1 MKAVVVD
8 DERLARSELRRLLAA
23 HPEIEV
29 IGEAGGVDE
38 AAAVIERI
46 EPDLLFLDI
55 EMPGGS
61 GFDLLERLDA
71 VPIVI
76 FTTAYDEF
84 ALRAFEVSALDYLVK
99 PIDPARLARTISRI
113 VTPRAGDH
121 TSDRGPAV
129 GPRGVRDTAAQ
140 PLDDTARLGAGRVL
154 RPRHRVFVK
163 DGERCWFVE
172 LGDIRLFESAG
183 GYTRV
188 YFGGEKPLISR
199 SLGQLEAKLDP
210 DVFFRANRHQIVN
223 LDRVERIDPWSH
235 GAFAIHV
242 EGGHEVVMSRRRAA
256 QFREL
261 RSV

>member
-1 MKAVVVD
+1 MKAVIVD

-29 IGEAGGVDE
+29 AGEAGNADDAV
-38 AAAVIERI
+38 AVIERV
-46 EPDLLFLDI
+46 EPDLLFLDV

-84 ALRAFEVSALDYLVK
+84 ALRAFDVSALDYLVK
-99 PIDPARLARTISRI
+99 PIDPARLARAVSRI
-113 VTPRAGDH
+113 AAPRATRHARDRQPAVRPGGGNTAPGRAGDGA
-121 TSDRGPAV
+121 SRPG
-129 GPRGVRDTAAQ
+129 AACV
-140 PLDDTARLGAGRVL
+140 LGR
-154 RPRHRVFVK
+154 RHRVFVK
-163 DGERCWFVE
+163 DGERCWFIE
-172 LGDIRLFESAG
+172 LGDVRLFESAG
-183 GYTRV
+183 SYTRI
-188 YFGGEKPLISR
+188 YFGAEKPLISR
-199 SLGQLEAKLDP
+199 SLSQLEAKLDP
-210 DVFFRANRHQIVN
+210 DAFFRANRHQIVN

>member
-1 MKAVVVD
+1 MKAVIVD
-8 DERLARSELRRLLAA
+8 DERLARRELRRLLAV

-29 IGEAGGVDE
+29 AGEAGRVDE
-38 AAAVIERI
+38 AVAVIERI

-99 PIDPARLARTISRI
+99 PIDPARLARTVSRI
-113 VTPRAGDH
+113 AAPRAGDH
-121 TSDRGPAV
+121 SSDRDPA
-129 GPRGVRDTAAQ
+129 A
-140 PLDDTARLGAGRVL
+140 DDDADRPVAGRVL
-154 RPRHRVFVK
+154 GQRHRVFVK
-163 DGERCWFVE
+163 DGERCWFIE
-172 LGDIRLFESAG
+172 LGDVRLFESAG

-188 YFGGEKPLISR
+188 YFGAEKPLISR
-199 SLGQLEAKLDP
+199 SLGQLEAKLDA

-223 LDRVERIDPWSH
+223 LNRVERIDPWFN
-235 GAFAIHV
+235 GAFAVRV
-242 EGGHEVVMSRRRAA
+242 EGGHEVMMSRRRAA
-256 QFREL
+256 RFREL